1 MSDFRIDDVLQQM
14 RALAKTADGGFDKVV
29 EDGQQVNFAQLLKQ
43 TMGKVNSGQQHA
55 AQLADAFERG
65 DTQVNVAE
73 VMVAMHKSSLAF
85 QALTQ
90 VRNHMLTAYKE
101 IMNMQIKTR
110 TKKS

>member
-14 RALAKTADGGFDKVV
+14 RALAKSADGGFNKVV

-43 TMGKVNSGQQHA
+43 TVDKVNTGKQQA

-65 DTQVNVAE
+65 ETQVNVAE
-73 VMVAMHKSSLAF
+73 VMIAMQKSNLTF

-90 VRNHMLTAYKE
+90 VRNHLLTAYKE
-101 IMNMQIKTR
+101 IMNMQV
-110 TKKS
+110 